1 MKPLTGH
8 LDLAAVREQFPGLDR
23 EVHGKRL
30 VYLDSAATAQRC
42 LAALT
47 AMDEYHR
54 SYNAN
59 VHRGLYTT
67 SEEATVAYETARRRI
82 ATFLGVADEN
92 QIVFT
97 GGTTEAVNLVA
108 RSFLAPRL
116 AEGDEILVTR
126 MEHHSNLVP
135 WQLIAAE
142 KGAKVVAAA
151 LDAGGDLDL
160 EDFQSKL
167 GPRTSFVSVSHVS
180 NVLGTINPVS
190 DVIRLAHEHGVPVM
204 IDGAQSAPH
213 MRLNLDELG
222 ADFYAFSGHKVYG
235 PTGSGAL
242 YGRREHLAAMPPFLG
257 GGDMI
262 REVGIEQSSFADPP
276 QRFEAGTPN
285 ISAMIGLGAA
295 VQYVGGLD
303 RDAVQIHEAG
313 LLEHAVSRLREI
325 EGLRILGAPRERI
338 SVFCF
343 EITGLSSQD
352 VSTLLDFEGVA
363 LRSGHHCAQPL
374 MQELGVTGCLR
385 VSFAPY
391 NSSDDVEILV
401 AALHKV
407 CRVLR
412 G

>member
-1 MKPLTGH
+1 VRPLTNQ
-8 LDLAAVREQFPGLDR
+8 LDLVAVRGQFPGLDR

-42 LAALT
+42 RAALT

-67 SEEATVAYETARRRI
+67 SEEATVAYETARKQI
-82 ATFLGVADEN
+82 ARFLGVADAD
-92 QIVFT
+92 QIIFT
-97 GGTTEAVNLVA
+97 RGTTEAVNLVA

-116 AEGDEILVTR
+116 VEGDEILVTTL
-126 MEHHSNLVP
+126 EHHSNLVP

-142 KGAKVVAAA
+142 KGARVVAAGI
-151 LDAGGDLDL
+151 DVRGDLDFD
-160 EDFQSKL
+160 DFRSKL
-167 GPRTSFVSVSHVS
+167 GPRTKMISLSHAS
-180 NVLGTINPVS
+180 NVLGTINPVAR
-190 DVIRLAHEHGVPVM
+190 VIELAREHGVPVM
-204 IDGAQSAPH
+204 IDGAQTAQH
-213 MRLNLDELG
+213 LHLELDTLG
-222 ADFYAFSGHKVYG
+222 ADFYAFSGHKLYG

-262 REVGIEQSSFADPP
+262 REVGIEESSFADPP

-285 ISAMIGLGAA
+285 IAAMIGLGAA
-295 VQYVGGLD
+295 VEYFDSLD
-303 RDAVQIHEAG
+303 LYGVQAHESA
-313 LLEHAVSRLREI
+313 LLEHAVSLLTAI
-325 EGLRILGAPRERI
+325 EGLRILGSPRERVP
-338 SVFCF
+338 VFCF
-343 EITGLSSQD
+343 DVEGLNSQD
-352 VSTLLDFEGVA
+352 IATLLDLEGIA

-374 MQELGVTGCLR
+374 MRELGVTGCLR

-391 NSSDDVEILV
+391 NSMDEVDTLA

>member
-1 MKPLTGH
+1 MKPLTNQI
-8 LDLAAVREQFPGLDR
+8 DLAAVRAQFPGLDR

-42 LAALT
+42 QAALS

-54 SYNAN
+54 AYNAN

-67 SEEATVAYETARRRI
+67 SEEATVAYETARKRI
-82 ATFLGVADEN
+82 AKFLGVADAD
-92 QIVFT
+92 QIIFT
-97 GGTTEAVNLVA
+97 RGTTEAVNLVA

-116 AEGDEILVTR
+116 VAGDEILVTTL
-126 MEHHSNLVP
+126 EHHSNLVP

-142 KGAKVVAAA
+142 KGARVVAARI
-151 LDAGGDLDL
+151 DDRGDLDFD
-160 EDFQSKL
+160 DFRSKL
-167 GPRTSFVSVSHVS
+167 GPRTKMISLSHAS
-180 NVLGTINPVS
+180 NVLGTINPVAR
-190 DVIRLAHEHGVPVM
+190 VIEVAKEHGVPVM
-204 IDGAQSAPH
+204 IDGAQSAQH
-213 MRLNLDELG
+213 LHLDLDTLG
-222 ADFYAFSGHKVYG
+222 ADFYAFSGHKLYG

-242 YGRREHLAAMPPFLG
+242 YGQREHLAAMPPFLG

-262 REVGIEQSSFADPP
+262 REVGIEESSFADPP

-285 ISAMIGLGAA
+285 IAAMIGLGAA
-295 VQYVGGLD
+295 AEYFGSLD
-303 RDAVQIHEAG
+303 LEAVQLHEST
-313 LLEHAVSRLREI
+313 LLEHAVASLAEI
-325 EGLRILGAPRERI
+325 EGLRILGSPRERV

-343 EITGLSSQD
+343 DIEGLNSQD
-352 VSTLLDFEGVA
+352 IATLLDLEGIA

-374 MQELGVTGCLR
+374 MRELEVTGCLR

-391 NSSDDVEILV
+391 NSMDDVDTLV

>member
-1 MKPLTGH
+1 MKPLAGQ
-8 LDLAAVREQFPGLDR
+8 LDIAAVRGQFPGLDR

-47 AMDEYHR
+47 AMDEYHHAF
-54 SYNAN
+54 NAN

-67 SEEATVAYETARRRI
+67 SEEATVAYETARQRI
-82 ATFLGVADEN
+82 ATFLGVADAN

-97 GGTTEAVNLVA
+97 RGTTEAVNLVA
-108 RSFLAPRL
+108 RSFLAPKL
-116 AEGDEILVTR
+116 VADDEILVTT

-142 KGAKVVAAA
+142 KGARVVAARV
-151 LDAGGDLDL
+151 DNRGDLDL
-160 EDFQSKL
+160 EDFRSKL
-167 GPRTSFVSVSHVS
+167 GPRTKMVSVSHVS

-190 DVIRLAHEHGVPVM
+190 DVIAMAREHGVPVM

-213 MRLNLDELG
+213 MHLDLDALG

-242 YGRREHLAAMPPFLG
+242 YGRRELLASMPPFLG

-262 REVGIEQSSFADPP
+262 REVGIARSTFADPP

-285 ISAMIGLGAA
+285 IAAMIGLGAA
-295 VQYVGGLD
+295 VAYVEGLD
-303 RDAVQIHEAG
+303 PDAVQIHEAS
-313 LLEHAVSRLREI
+313 LLELALSRLNEI
-325 EGLRILGAPRERI
+325 EGLRVLGAPRNRV

-343 EITGLSSQD
+343 EIEGLNSQD
-352 VSTLLDFEGVA
+352 VSMLLDYEGVA

-391 NSSDDVEILV
+391 NSADDVEVLV

-412 G
+412 A

>member
-1 MKPLTGH
+1 VKPLAGQ
-8 LDLAAVREQFPGLDR
+8 LDLAAVREQFPGLER

-42 LAALT
+42 LASLT

-59 VHRGLYTT
+59 VHRGLYTM
-67 SEEATVAYETARRRI
+67 SEEATVAYETARQRI
-82 ATFLGVADEN
+82 ATFLGVTDAN

-97 GGTTEAVNLVA
+97 RGTTEAVNLVA

-116 AEGDEILVTR
+116 VEDDEILVTT

-142 KGAKVVAAA
+142 KGARVVAARV
-151 LDAGGDLDL
+151 DARGDLDL
-160 EDFQSKL
+160 DDFRSKL
-167 GPRTSFVSVSHVS
+167 GPRTKMVSVSHVS

-190 DVIRLAHEHGVPVM
+190 DLIALAREHGVPVM

-213 MRLNLDELG
+213 MHLELDALG
-222 ADFYAFSGHKVYG
+222 ADFYAFSGHKLYG

-242 YGRREHLAAMPPFLG
+242 YGRSEHLASMPPFLG

-262 REVGIEQSSFADPP
+262 REVAIEKSTYADPP

-285 ISAMIGLGAA
+285 IAAMIGLGAA
-295 VQYVGGLD
+295 VNFVADLD
-303 RDAVQIHEAG
+303 PDAVAIHEAS
-313 LLEHAVSRLREI
+313 LLELGLSHLSEI
-325 EGLRILGAPRERI
+325 EGLRILGAPRERVA
-338 SVFCF
+338 VFCF

-352 VSTLLDFEGVA
+352 VSTLLDYEGVA
-363 LRSGHHCAQPL
+363 LRSGHHCAMPL

-391 NSSDDVEILV
+391 NSSDDVEVLV